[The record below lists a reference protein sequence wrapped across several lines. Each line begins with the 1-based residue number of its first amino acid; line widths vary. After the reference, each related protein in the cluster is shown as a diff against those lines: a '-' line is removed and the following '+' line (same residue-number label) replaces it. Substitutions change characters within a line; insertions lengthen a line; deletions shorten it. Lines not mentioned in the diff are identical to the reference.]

1 MRVAPEW
8 ATSSAAPVR
17 PAPVAHGFY
26 EVETRRVFAVVV
38 TGPPG
43 AGKTACLTALTDALV
58 DDKVA
63 HASLDMD
70 EVAWAYP
77 FPSIE
82 QRAVLLGNAWEGHRR
97 MGHDVLLFS
106 RSSSRAP
113 IWPSCSTR
121 SARTITCSSGS
132 RRPRTMRERIVAR
145 EPPGWS
151 GLEHLLAEVERYA
164 ISLTELDG
172 VHVTLD
178 SEELTPGRGAA
189 RIRAERPDKL
199 GG

>member
-1 MRVAPEW
+1 
-8 ATSSAAPVR
+8 
-17 PAPVAHGFY
+17 
-26 EVETRRVFAVVV
+26 VFAVAL

-58 DDKVA
+58 EDEIA

-82 QRAVLLGNAWEGHRR
+82 ERAALLGNAWEGHRR
-97 MGHDVLLFS
+97 MGHEVLLFCEVVES
-106 RSSSRAP
+106 NAHLSQLLESIGAEDHLLVRLE
-113 IWPSCSTR
+113 
-121 SARTITCSSGS
+121 AR
-132 RRPRTMRERIVAR
+132 PATMQERIVAR

-151 GLEHLLAEVERYA
+151 GLAYLLGEVERDA

-172 VHVTLD
+172 VHLTLD
-178 SEELTPGRGAA
+178 SEQLSPEEEAA

-199 GG
+199 AG

>member
-1 MRVAPEW
+1 M
-8 ATSSAAPVR
+8 
-17 PAPVAHGFY
+17 
-26 EVETRRVFAVVV
+26 FAVVV

-58 DDKVA
+58 DDQIA
-63 HASLDMD
+63 HAGIDVD

-77 FPSIE
+77 FPSVE
-82 QRAVLLGNAWEGHRR
+82 QRAVLLGNAWDAHRR
-97 MGHDVLLFS
+97 AGHDVLLLAEVVQS
-106 RSSSRAP
+106 NAHLTQLLGSVGAGDHLLVRLE
-113 IWPSCSTR
+113 
-121 SARTITCSSGS
+121 AR
-132 RRPRTMRERIVAR
+132 PATMQERIVAR

-151 GLEHLLAEVERYA
+151 GLEHLLGEVERYA

-178 SEELTPGRGAA
+178 SEELSPEEEAA

-199 GG
+199 AG

>member
-1 MRVAPEW
+1 M
-8 ATSSAAPVR
+8 
-17 PAPVAHGFY
+17 
-26 EVETRRVFAVVV
+26 FAVVV

-97 MGHDVLLFS
+97 MGHEVLLFTEVVE
-106 RSSSRAP
+106 SSAHLAELLDAVGADDHLLVRLE
-113 IWPSCSTR
+113 
-121 SARTITCSSGS
+121 AR
-132 RRPRTMRERIVAR
+132 PVTMRERIVAR

-178 SEELTPGRGAA
+178 SEELAPDEAAA